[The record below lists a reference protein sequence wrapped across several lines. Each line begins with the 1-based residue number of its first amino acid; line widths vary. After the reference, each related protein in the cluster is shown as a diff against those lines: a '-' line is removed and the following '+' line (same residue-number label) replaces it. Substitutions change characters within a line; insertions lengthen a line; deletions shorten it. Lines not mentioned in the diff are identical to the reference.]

1 MKKHSSPTFAQLN
14 QTLDKTTLKLHA
26 SQVHGLISGLLCGKP
41 TERSRGWEAL
51 ITGEDDQATAHE
63 VLQSV
68 YDSTALSLA
77 DDLFQFKLVLPEDD
91 TPLGERAE
99 ALTVWC
105 QGFLTGLKLVDI
117 TIVGREPSELTEAI
131 NDLIEIAK
139 MNYDQVIESEED
151 ENAFAELVEYVR
163 MAVVFIFQEHHDE
176 AAGKLKSSPDS
187 SAYH

>member
-105 QGFLTGLKLVDI
+105 QGFLTGLKLVDV
-117 TIVGREPSELTEAI
+117 TIVG
-131 NDLIEIAK
+131 
-139 MNYDQVIESEED
+139 
-151 ENAFAELVEYVR
+151 
-163 MAVVFIFQEHHDE
+163 
-176 AAGKLKSSPDS
+176 
-187 SAYH
+187 

>member
-14 QTLDKTTLKLHA
+14 QTLDKTALKLHA
-26 SQVHGLISGLLCGKP
+26 SQVHGLVSGLLCGKP

-51 ITGEDDQATAHE
+51 ITGEDDKQTAHE

-68 YDSTALSLA
+68 YDSTATALT
-77 DDLFQFKLVLPEDD
+77 DYLFQFQLVIPEDN
-91 TPLGERAE
+91 TPLSERAE

-105 QGFLTGLKLVDI
+105 QGFLTGLKLADI
-117 TIVGREPSELTEAI
+117 PLTGREQSELTEAL

-151 ENAFAELVEYVR
+151 EVAFAELVEYVR
-163 MAVVFIFQEHHDE
+163 MAVVFIYQEHHE
-176 AAGKLKSSPDS
+176 AAAPQVAPDNGS
-187 SAYH
+187 YH